1 MRTVQ
6 VEFEGLNLTAELL
19 DSKAPKICQAIWDA
33 LPLQGQVTNTVW
45 SGDMLRLWVTIPEP
59 PEPENLSVLQNPG
72 DIIFLPGWNG
82 LRFIYGP
89 AQMRGPRGPHPA
101 PRVGRLVGDLG
112 DFVKIAKRVEWEG
125 AKAMRLTRGTG

>member
-6 VEFEGLNLTAELL
+6 VEFEGLTLTAELL

-112 DFVKIAKRVEWEG
+112 DFVKIAKRVELEG
-125 AKAMRLTRGTG
+125 AKAMRLTRGKG

>member
-1 MRTVQ
+1 MRTFQ
-6 VEFEGLNLTAELL
+6 VEYEGLNLRAELL
-19 DSKAPKICQAIWDA
+19 DTQAPKICQAIWDA
-33 LPLQGQVTNTVW
+33 LPLEGQVTNTVW

-59 PEPENLSVLQNPG
+59 PEPENLSVLQKPG

-101 PRVGRLVGDLG
+101 PRVGRLIGDLG
-112 DFVKIAKRVEWEG
+112 DFMKIAKRVEWEG
-125 AKAMRLTRGTG
+125 AKHMRLTRGQA